1 MMIKLTT
8 YISLKSKI
16 SIEPSLLLKLEM
28 EDYYSFTIFNQTT
41 SFKFEQFKLSKYL
54 NFQMI
59 PKIIVLFKDINNEN

>member
-54 NFQMI
+54 NF
-59 PKIIVLFKDINNEN
+59 